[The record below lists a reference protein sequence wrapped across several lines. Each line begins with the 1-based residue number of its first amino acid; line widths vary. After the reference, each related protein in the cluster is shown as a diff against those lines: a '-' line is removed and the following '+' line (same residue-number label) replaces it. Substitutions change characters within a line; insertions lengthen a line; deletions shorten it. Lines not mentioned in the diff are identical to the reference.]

1 LNSSKDLNSKKLEL
15 EFKLEL
21 RLESDGKIDQ
31 KKGKKYGIGPKFG
44 SCVFVVAKFL
54 SALKIAQL

>member
-1 LNSSKDLNSKKLEL
+1 MNSKKLEL